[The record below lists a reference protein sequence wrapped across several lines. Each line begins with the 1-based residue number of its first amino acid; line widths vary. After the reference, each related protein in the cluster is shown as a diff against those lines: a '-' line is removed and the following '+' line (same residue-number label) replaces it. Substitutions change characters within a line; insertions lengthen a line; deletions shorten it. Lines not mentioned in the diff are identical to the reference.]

1 MKYIIN
7 TFLQNSNFVDKSHS
21 LSLFPLS
28 AHQIE
33 ARHTFLETL
42 LGHVKPEETESLETA
57 RTLVITI
64 TTCLCV
70 FSLMEAVCY
79 YIFSTAVNIHFFKI
93 QIWVSINIIQIKKGA
108 SLEENNPGRK
118 CCSHL

>member
-1 MKYIIN
+1 MI
-7 TFLQNSNFVDKSHS
+7 FS
-21 LSLFPLS
+21 PLS

-42 LGHVKPEETESLETA
+42 LGKVKTEETESVETA
-57 RTLVITI
+57 RTLVINI

-79 YIFSTAVNIHFFKI
+79 YIFSTAV
-93 QIWVSINIIQIKKGA
+93 SI
-108 SLEENNPGRK
+108 SF
-118 CCSHL
+118 

>member
-1 MKYIIN
+1 MKCIN
-7 TFLQNSNFVDKSHS
+7 KDSTSTS
-21 LSLFPLS
+21 FPVS

-42 LGHVKPEETESLETA
+42 LGKVKPEETESLETA

-64 TTCLCV
+64 TTCLCL

-79 YIFSTAVNIHFFKI
+79 YIFSTAVNISF
-93 QIWVSINIIQIKKGA
+93 
-108 SLEENNPGRK
+108 
-118 CCSHL
+118 

>member
-42 LGHVKPEETESLETA
+42 LGKVKPEETESLETA

-79 YIFSTAVNIHFFKI
+79 YIFSTAVNISF
-93 QIWVSINIIQIKKGA
+93 
-108 SLEENNPGRK
+108 L
-118 CCSHL
+118 

>member
-1 MKYIIN
+1 MYISTRFFNYLLI
-7 TFLQNSNFVDKSHS
+7 F
-21 LSLFPLS
+21 FPLS

-64 TTCLCV
+64 TSCLCV

-79 YIFSTAVNIHFFKI
+79 YIFSTAVNISF
-93 QIWVSINIIQIKKGA
+93 
-108 SLEENNPGRK
+108 
-118 CCSHL
+118 